1 MAACRATAEAEERKL
16 EATRVFEASRID
28 SRGHQLR
35 KSSRRKEQRR
45 AIHVTLPNCGTGVQN
60 PLTCRNYT
68 EQNRDRSFFP
78 PPPPPS
84 LSLSLSF
91 QPFLSFFFSL
101 LSTRVP
107 LPRHSPANKT
117 VSKICVR
124 KYALK
129 RDEFPPSSRSKGE
142 SRDRNFNARV
152 PRTHRRA
159 RRVHAHETRQK
170 TAGYASSILVDRIIR
185 AVFLSRSNSIKSN
198 GTRARLLSSVLE
210 NIIEERRRGGSSE
223 YIKKSGIRT
232 QILCKN
238 IMERIYIGSSGIRR
252 SIPFFP
258 SFKYQKGIDEASPL
272 SNDWFHRGNTIY
284 Q

>member
-1 MAACRATAEAEERKL
+1 MSRHGGSGGAETGGDTRFRGEQDRFTRPSIKKKLAQKRAEESNPRN
-16 EATRVFEASRID
+16 ATQLWNRSTKPFDASVRV
-28 SRGHQLR
+28 
-35 KSSRRKEQRR
+35 
-45 AIHVTLPNCGTGVQN
+45 AITRNKTETGPSFLLLLLLPSLFLSPFN
-60 PLTCRNYT
+60 
-68 EQNRDRSFFP
+68 RSF
-78 PPPPPS
+78 
-84 LSLSLSF
+84 L
-91 QPFLSFFFSL
+91 FFSP

>member
-1 MAACRATAEAEERKL
+1 MSRHGGSGGAETGGDTRFRGEQDRFTRPSIKKKLAQKRAEESNPRN
-16 EATRVFEASRID
+16 ATQLWNRSTKPFDASVRV
-28 SRGHQLR
+28 
-35 KSSRRKEQRR
+35 
-45 AIHVTLPNCGTGVQN
+45 AITRNKTETG
-60 PLTCRNYT
+60 P
-68 EQNRDRSFFP
+68 SFLLLLFFL
-78 PPPPPS
+78 

-91 QPFLSFFFSL
+91 RPFLSFFFSPL
-101 LSTRVP
+101 LVVTLSTRVP

-198 GTRARLLSSVLE
+198 GTRARLLSGVLE

-258 SFKYQKGIDEASPL
+258 FVQVSKG
-272 SNDWFHRGNTIY
+272 NR
-284 Q
+284 

>member
-1 MAACRATAEAEERKL
+1 MSRHGGSGGAETGGDTRFRGEQDRFTRPSIKKKLAQKRAEESNPRN
-16 EATRVFEASRID
+16 ATQLWNRSTKPFDASVRV
-28 SRGHQLR
+28 
-35 KSSRRKEQRR
+35 
-45 AIHVTLPNCGTGVQN
+45 AITRNKTETG
-60 PLTCRNYT
+60 P
-68 EQNRDRSFFP
+68 SFLLLLL
-78 PPPPPS
+78 PS
-84 LSLSLSF
+84 L
-91 QPFLSFFFSL
+91 FLSPFFFSPL
-101 LSTRVP
+101 LVVTLSTRVP

-170 TAGYASSILVDRIIR
+170 TAGYASSILLDRIIR

-198 GTRARLLSSVLE
+198 GTRARLLSGVLE

-232 QILCKN
+232 QIA
-238 IMERIYIGSSGIRR
+238 
-252 SIPFFP
+252 FFV
-258 SFKYQKGIDEASPL
+258 KI
-272 SNDWFHRGNTIY
+272 
-284 Q
+284 

>member
-1 MAACRATAEAEERKL
+1 MSRHGGSGGAETGGDTRFRGEQDRFTRPSIKKKLAQKRAEESNPRN
-16 EATRVFEASRID
+16 ATQLWNRSTKPFDASVRV
-28 SRGHQLR
+28 
-35 KSSRRKEQRR
+35 
-45 AIHVTLPNCGTGVQN
+45 AITRNKTETG
-60 PLTCRNYT
+60 P
-68 EQNRDRSFFP
+68 SFLLLLL
-78 PPPPPS
+78 PS
-84 LSLSLSF
+84 L
-91 QPFLSFFFSL
+91 FLSPFFFSPL
-101 LSTRVP
+101 LVVTLSTRVP

-198 GTRARLLSSVLE
+198 GTRARLLSGVLE
-210 NIIEERRRGGSSE
+210 NIIEERRREGGNSE

-232 QILCKN
+232 QIA
-238 IMERIYIGSSGIRR
+238 
-252 SIPFFP
+252 FFV
-258 SFKYQKGIDEASPL
+258 KI
-272 SNDWFHRGNTIY
+272 
-284 Q
+284 

>member
-1 MAACRATAEAEERKL
+1 MSRHGGSGGAETGGDTRFRGEQDRFTRPSIKKKLAQKRAEESNPRN
-16 EATRVFEASRID
+16 ATQLWNRSTKPFDASVRV
-28 SRGHQLR
+28 
-35 KSSRRKEQRR
+35 
-45 AIHVTLPNCGTGVQN
+45 AITRNKTETG
-60 PLTCRNYT
+60 P
-68 EQNRDRSFFP
+68 SFLLLLL
-78 PPPPPS
+78 PS
-84 LSLSLSF
+84 L
-91 QPFLSFFFSL
+91 FLSPFFFSPL
-101 LSTRVP
+101 LVVTLSTRVP

-198 GTRARLLSSVLE
+198 GTRARLLSGVLE

-223 YIKKSGIRT
+223 YIKKNGIRT

-238 IMERIYIGSSGIRR
+238 IMERIYI
-252 SIPFFP
+252 
-258 SFKYQKGIDEASPL
+258 
-272 SNDWFHRGNTIY
+272 
-284 Q
+284 